1 MGVRISPPVQKQIIM
16 TKVVNYI
23 TESFEELKTNVTWLP
38 WAEVQRLTIIVAVFT
53 IVFSLAVWGVDEFF
67 TKLISLFFNFIKG

>member
-1 MGVRISPPVQKQIIM
+1 M

>member
-1 MGVRISPPVQKQIIM
+1 M

-38 WAEVQRLTIIVAVFT
+38 WAEVQRLTIIVAVFS
-53 IVFSLAVWGVDEFF
+53 IVFSLAVFGVDEFF
-67 TKLISLFFNFIKG
+67 TKLIAGFFNFIKS